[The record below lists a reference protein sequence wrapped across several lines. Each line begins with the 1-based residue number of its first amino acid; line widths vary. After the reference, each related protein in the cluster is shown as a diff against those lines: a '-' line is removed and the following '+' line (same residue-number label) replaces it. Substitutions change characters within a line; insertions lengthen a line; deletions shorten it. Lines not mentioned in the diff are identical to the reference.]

1 MVAHGKCGRE
11 GEQVMFANEGDR
23 TNMTLINLE
32 TLENK
37 STNCSKH
44 AADVVKGELKRSD
57 QNPKALRKHTKQ
69 IQDGYGRQLR
79 VVCCDVTCAG
89 SIECD
94 VFFCKRLVPQAF

>member
-11 GEQVMFANEGDR
+11 GEQVMFANDGDR

-32 TLENK
+32 DK
-37 STNCSKH
+37 STNCSRH

-57 QNPKALRKHTKQ
+57 QNPKALRKHTKEM
-69 IQDGYGRQLR
+69 QDGYGRQLR

-94 VFFCKRLVPQAF
+94 AFFQKARAAGF